1 MTLPERL
8 AQYHAAEGA
17 EEYLDEYHKFHRK
30 LSDRRE
36 HKLLDAYF
44 AQVGGV
50 ATALDLPCGWG
61 RYMPYLRSHGAEV
74 LEADYSGSMLAKVA
88 EVFPDTPLLGRMRCF
103 GHRIP
108 LQNRAV
114 ELVFSMRLSHHLA
127 DPVVRREH
135 IEELFRVADRWVIFT
150 YFDRASLKNLIR
162 RAATAVGLNKK
173 HPKNTLSRAQVQAIA
188 KAAGFQIHQDP
199 MLFVVGSGH
208 RLVLAERI

>member
-1 MTLPERL
+1 
-8 AQYHAAEGA
+8 
-17 EEYLDEYHKFHRK
+17 
-30 LSDRRE
+30 
-36 HKLLDAYF
+36 
-44 AQVGGV
+44 
-50 ATALDLPCGWG
+50 
-61 RYMPYLRSHGAEV
+61 
-74 LEADYSGSMLAKVA
+74 
-88 EVFPDTPLLGRMRCF
+88 
-103 GHRIP
+103 
-108 LQNRAV
+108 
-114 ELVFSMRLSHHLA
+114 
-127 DPVVRREH
+127 VVRREH